1 MIAAPSERATPPTA
15 RPCFDLP
22 SEGEL
27 VANGKKLVGS
37 AQWRNE
43 NAWLQHGSI
52 LVDDDQSSLP
62 SFASPVSTGDP
73 DDAVPEPA
81 TLSALLRRTPDA
93 NEVAGA
99 MFDAVRSLEDADA
112 VEISEQEIRQET
124 LRIVPQFLDE
134 RWTWRR

>member
-1 MIAAPSERATPPTA
+1 
-15 RPCFDLP
+15 
-22 SEGEL
+22 
-27 VANGKKLVGS
+27 
-37 AQWRNE
+37 
-43 NAWLQHGSI
+43 
-52 LVDDDQSSLP
+52 LP

-73 DDAVPEPA
+73 EDAVPEPA

-112 VEISEQEIRQET
+112 VEISEQEIREET